1 MDVSS
6 IRGNPKDV
14 VERLAKPFFDE
25 GAKGVFI
32 AACCGRLFA
41 GVDKPKK
48 CRVCG
53 REPISS
59 FFTALADIDLEKV
72 KDHPPPLRPLPR

>member
-1 MDVSS
+1 
-6 IRGNPKDV
+6 
-14 VERLAKPFFDE
+14 
-25 GAKGVFI
+25 
-32 AACCGRLFA
+32 
-41 GVDKPKK
+41 
-48 CRVCG
+48 VCG